1 MVDSTSADEGV
12 AVVAGVIVVDD
23 VSAVA
28 VVFVYNVPPVAVVL
42 NY

>member
-1 MVDSTSADEGV
+1 MVDSASADEGV

-28 VVFVYNVPPVAVVL
+28 VVVVDDVPSVAVEL